1 MLWLL
6 FNFMFVSILFVVD
19 VLCKDKELQKMKEQR
34 RKLDA
39 KLAEEQVNFQNTTV
53 ILKRKS
59 DQDEKQVTW

>member
-1 MLWLL
+1 
-6 FNFMFVSILFVVD
+6 MFVSILFVVD

>member
-1 MLWLL
+1 VLWLL

>member
-19 VLCKDKELQKMKEQR
+19 VLCKDRELQKMKEQR